1 MNKVINET
9 SLYLTEEVNK
19 IVKFPGCQCFNDC
32 SCSEDFTSFDSKFYT
47 VKRKT
52 GKHKKT
58 VHNTLEE
65 VKTRC
70 DLLERLAL
78 FGKLDLKPIQ

>member
-1 MNKVINET
+1 MNKVINEN
-9 SLYLTEEVNK
+9 SLYVTEEVSRT
-19 IVKFPGCQCFNDC
+19 VKFPGCQCFNDC
-32 SCSEDFTSFDSKFYT
+32 SCNEEFIPFESRFYT

-52 GKHKKT
+52 GKHKRT
-58 VHNTLEE
+58 VHNNLEE